1 MRIVLNLA
9 IFVCTVLSYLLCFRT
24 EEGKWS
30 AETGFGALRYY
41 TLLSNLFC
49 AFASLL
55 LAIALLGGE
64 VPRWIWL
71 LKYIGCAAV
80 TVTLLTV
87 LFFLG
92 PAMGYKTL
100 LSGRDFYLHL
110 LGPLLAIVSF
120 CFFERLWSLP
130 FSLALTGEIPV
141 ILYGSYYLYRVV
153 LCPEEKR
160 WEDFYGYNKSG
171 KWPLSFAAM
180 VLGALVVC
188 AGLWGL
194 YRL

>member
-9 IFVCTVLSYLLCFRT
+9 IFLCTVLSYLFCFRT
-24 EEGKWS
+24 EEGWS
-30 AETGFGALRYY
+30 VKTGLGALRYF

-49 AFASLL
+49 ALAALSLAL
-55 LAIALLGGE
+55 ALLGGE

-71 LKYIGCAAV
+71 VKYIGVAAV

-87 LFFLG
+87 LIFLG
-92 PAMGYKTL
+92 PSMGYKQL
-100 LSGRDFYLHL
+100 LSGRDLYLHL
-110 LGPLLAIVSF
+110 IGPLLAIVSF
-120 CFFERLWSLP
+120 CFFERLYP
-130 FSLALTGEIPV
+130 FPFPLALTGVLPV
-141 ILYGSYYLYRVV
+141 LLYGVYYMYRVIY
-153 LCPEEKR
+153 CPEEKR

-180 VLGALVVC
+180 VLGALAVSAALC
-188 AGLWGL
+188 GL